1 MNADETRCL
10 SAFICVHRRPKRFLH
25 SFFAT
30 KPDDAERAGVARLQR
45 NGDGKPDVRIAAIVE
60 VVSIVVVDVNVIGAI
75 PVCRPVFRIRVDQQE
90 RVAAVPEA
98 RISHVHNGAGSHAE
112 EVLAAETEIEGGLRN
127 VVTAVASSLLPG
139 AMVGRPVSGAILL
152 PGVLRLPTA
161 ALLYPSPLLLP

>member
-1 MNADETRCL
+1 MAPSPALTLRD
-10 SAFICVHRRPKRFLH
+10 
-25 SFFAT
+25 FASE
-30 KPDDAERAGVARLQR
+30 PGPSGSGAECTGCLQR

-98 RISHVHNGAGSHAE
+98 RISHEHNGAGSHAE
-112 EVLAAETEIEGGLRN
+112 EVPAAETEIEGGLRN
-127 VVTAVASSLLPG
+127 VVTAVASALLPG